1 MENLCKREEQEEE
14 FEINSINNE
23 FYSID
28 DIINILKINN
38 IPKYIIDKIYDKYI
52 TREDKDILLNPKK
65 TFITI
70 KRR

>member
-14 FEINSINNE
+14 FEIN
-23 FYSID
+23 SID

-65 TFITI
+65 NIYYYKKKT
-70 KRR
+70 KK